1 MRSKNYF
8 FNSKLLGTLI
18 NNLKSK
24 KYILLFIL
32 LLILLVIIFVVNYNY
47 IFKIIEG
54 NSSNN
59 GYCKFSGNKSKDLEK
74 NTDKMAKEYKNN
86 KSKNKSDEVDKSKTV
101 LQNTGTASRG
111 ADLDIPDE

>member
-54 NSSNN
+54 SSNI
-59 GYCKFSGNKSKDLEK
+59 GYCKFSSNKSKDLEK

-111 ADLDIPDE
+111 ADLDIPD